1 MILYFD
7 IYYSIVYIKSNYLR
21 IIHCVRKRKD
31 RKKVNFMPQTRQM
44 DTKLCT
50 NQKRMNLK
58 EIVQFDE
65 DRAPQN
71 IIKAKAKR
79 NNVI

>member
-1 MILYFD
+1 
-7 IYYSIVYIKSNYLR
+7 
-21 IIHCVRKRKD
+21 
-31 RKKVNFMPQTRQM
+31 
-44 DTKLCT
+44 
-50 NQKRMNLK
+50 MNLK